1 MKMKFERY
9 IIVKDNQWVVRSYSG
24 GYRYIPLSDPDA
36 LNKAFIFK
44 TYSSA
49 KQSTKHGWG
58 KHNENFK
65 IVKISG
71 ELTLD
76 DKIGE

>member
-1 MKMKFERY
+1 MRIERY
-9 IIVKDNQWVVRSYSG
+9 IIVKDNQWVVRSYSQR
-24 GYRYIPLSDPDA
+24 YRYVPLSDPDV

-49 KQSTKHGWG
+49 KQSSKRGWG

-76 DKIGE
+76 DKIEE

>member
-1 MKMKFERY
+1 MKIERY

-24 GYRYIPLSDPDA
+24 RYRYVPLSDPDV

-49 KQSTKHGWG
+49 KQSSKRGWG

-76 DKIGE
+76 DKIEE

>member
-1 MKMKFERY
+1 MKIERY

-24 GYRYIPLSDPDA
+24 GYRYVPLSDPDV

-49 KQSTKHGWG
+49 K
-58 KHNENFK
+58 
-65 IVKISG
+65 
-71 ELTLD
+71 
-76 DKIGE
+76 

>member
-1 MKMKFERY
+1 MRIERY
-9 IIVKDNQWVVRSYSG
+9 IIVKDNQWVVRSNSAG
-24 GYRYIPLSDPDA
+24 SRYVPFSDPDV

-49 KQSTKHGWG
+49 KQSSKRGWG

-76 DKIGE
+76 DKTEE

>member
-1 MKMKFERY
+1 MKIERY
-9 IIVKDNQWVVRSYSG
+9 IIVKDNQWVVRSYTYG
-24 GYRYIPLSDPDA
+24 TYRYVPLSDPDV